1 MPCASAVERI
11 EKNEKFALKFG
22 SSAFLRCLWRGP
34 RQRPFARCFHPQLWL
49 AHLNLSANESGHW
62 IWARAQ
68 ILNGPIRVQDET
80 TLRTTVVADPFTST
94 SGKPKRQILR
104 QIFHSSRFFRPP
116 KHRAFGVKF
125 IGLHGTV
132 GFIAIW
138 DFSLWG
144 ESDLW
149 SDFWP
154 VMDGVVCLSI
164 LLEGGVT
171 VSNNSTKRH
180 QNGFKIGTRD
190 KFATHL
196 R

>member
-104 QIFHSSRFFRPP
+104 QIFCSSGVFRPP
-116 KHRAFGVKF
+116 KHTGLEWNLLSFMELLILVRFGTFPFEEK
-125 IGLHGTV
+125 
-132 GFIAIW
+132 AI
-138 DFSLWG
+138 
-144 ESDLW
+144 
-149 SDFWP
+149 
-154 VMDGVVCLSI
+154 C
-164 LLEGGVT
+164 GVT
-171 VSNNSTKRH
+171 SDQRWMEWSA
-180 QNGFKIGTRD
+180 FP
-190 KFATHL
+190 FF
-196 R
+196 